1 MKYSLITHGAGV
13 DLRSLPSVKAHFNEL
28 SFEDVSRDPTFS
40 HYFLL
45 HVF

>member
-1 MKYSLITHGAGV
+1 MKYSLITRGMEV
-13 DLRSLPSVKAHFNEL
+13 DLRSFPSVKAHFNEL
-28 SFEDVSRDPTFS
+28 SSEEVSKDPTFS